1 MPKKEKLNGN
11 TPATQNDLMTFAG
24 EVMVR
29 LDPIEQ
35 NRPTKDGISRLETR
49 IDGLDSRMLDG
60 FETQIDGLD
69 SRMNS
74 LERGQAALLKTM
86 TSIDQ
91 QLKEWQHIP
100 AKVERLHTRVFGTSD

>member
-69 SRMNS
+69 SRMNG
-74 LERGQAALLKTM
+74 LERAVHHVW
-86 TSIDQ
+86 SIGLNSNPSLVVGHGILQ
-91 QLKEWQHIP
+91 GNSWASEWCSP
-100 AKVERLHTRVFGTSD
+100 NV